1 MLKNNL
7 LHKEFKIMVI
17 NNSPNSGPEWMNTEN
32 FKQELKNIITKVENI
47 LKGINSK

>member
-1 MLKNNL
+1 MLKKNL
-7 LHKEFKIMVI
+7 LYKEFNIMVI
-17 NNSPNSGPEWMNTEN
+17 KISPNSGPQWMNTEN